1 MSGAHIVE
9 NTNTEKN
16 TNISNTTASTPPH
29 NNEEPLNNE
38 ELLKSL
44 KDKDL
49 EDRFKKLE
57 DKLEDLEPLIK
68 ISRFIGSFLEN
79 PLTTPKK
86 IQKTLKEK
94 RKRLKELKRKSTN

>member
-1 MSGAHIVE
+1 MSGVHIVE

-16 TNISNTTASTPPH
+16 TNISRTTASTPP
-29 NNEEPLNNE
+29 NNEKHLNNE

>member
-16 TNISNTTASTPPH
+16 TNISNTTASTPPPP
-29 NNEEPLNNE
+29 NNEEPLNND
-38 ELLKSL
+38 L
-44 KDKDL
+44 KDL
-49 EDRFKKLE
+49 TDRFKKLE

-79 PLTTPKK
+79 PLTIPKK
-86 IQKTLKEK
+86 TQKTLKKK
-94 RKRLKELKRKSTN
+94 RKRLKGLKKKSTN